1 MANIKL
7 DIGVKKQGFSTNSG
21 GIFYL
26 DVTDTNV
33 VTRFGE
39 KYAEMQRIAA
49 AYGDLDSAENSA
61 ESAEN
66 AESAEKLATL
76 TEKMRT
82 LDEQLKAAVDYVFDE
97 GVSEA
102 VWGRS
107 AAAISLDNVLPVL
120 LGLYEKGISAA
131 AAAAKGR
138 MDQALPAKY
147 KKK

>member
-21 GIFYL
+21 GTFYL

-61 ESAEN
+61 ES

-120 LGLYEKGISAA
+120 LGLYEKGISQA